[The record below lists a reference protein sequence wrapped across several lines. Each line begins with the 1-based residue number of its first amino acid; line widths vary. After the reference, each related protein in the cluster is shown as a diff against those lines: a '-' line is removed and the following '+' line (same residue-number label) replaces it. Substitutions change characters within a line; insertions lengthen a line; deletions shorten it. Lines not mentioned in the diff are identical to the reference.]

1 MAIVGLSGT
10 MANRLELGGY
20 YPSKGEQSFGELRS
34 RFYVEYSN
42 ALNQKL
48 MEIYMNN
55 TEEYD
60 SPRDVLADVIAGEL
74 EEEMQAE
81 NEVDPDEYKR
91 EDWVETQEDVPEGY
105 DTGE

>member
-1 MAIVGLSGT
+1 

-55 TEEYD
+55 TEEYE

-81 NEVDPDEYKR
+81 NEVNPGEYNRDEWI
-91 EDWVETQEDVPEGY
+91 EAQEEVPEGFES
-105 DTGE
+105 DESDESDE